1 MTLPQKNSFWY
12 DDRFQKIFFQVII
25 LLIVGLILLFFGRN
39 LVINFQRLRLS
50 FGFGFLFDPDRPA
63 SFAIGESPIPYSP
76 TDTYFR
82 ALLVGLVNSLRVMIA
97 GIFLAVSL
105 GIVIGL
111 GRLSDNWIIR
121 QLATIYVEIIRNTP
135 LLLQLFF
142 WYFAVFLKLPKID
155 DSLEFFK
162 GIFLNNSGIYIPFP
176 VNSLQTWLALAII
189 ALGISLAGFFW
200 IKNKI
205 NFFLYTKILL
215 VIIPLIWGLQWQS
228 PQFNPSSQNIEFG
241 LHLSS
246 EFATLLIGLTVYTAA
261 FIAETVRGGIQ
272 SVNKGQWEAAKALG
286 LKPLL
291 VMRLVIFPQALRVII
306 PPLTNE
312 CLNLVKNSSL
322 AIAIGYNDIYAISST
337 IANQTGKAVEM
348 LIVVMATYLFFNLV
362 ISLVMNQLNQRVQI
376 QER

>member
-1 MTLPQKNSFWY
+1 MVSLSYHYFRNNSLSIFIPKNKLSLCLTS
-12 DDRFQKIFFQVII
+12 
-25 LLIVGLILLFFGRN
+25 LLI
-39 LVINFQRLRLS
+39 
-50 FGFGFLFDPDRPA
+50 
-63 SFAIGESPIPYSP
+63 
-76 TDTYFR
+76 
-82 ALLVGLVNSLRVMIA
+82 
-97 GIFLAVSL
+97 
-105 GIVIGL
+105 
-111 GRLSDNWIIR
+111 
-121 QLATIYVEIIRNTP
+121 
-135 LLLQLFF
+135 
-142 WYFAVFLKLPKID
+142 
-155 DSLEFFK
+155 
-162 GIFLNNSGIYIPFP
+162 
-176 VNSLQTWLALAII
+176 
-189 ALGISLAGFFW
+189 
-200 IKNKI
+200 
-205 NFFLYTKILL
+205 L

-228 PQFNPSSQNIEFG
+228 PQVNPLNQNIDFG

-272 SVNKGQWEAAKALG
+272 SVNRGQWETAKALG

-291 VMRLVIFPQALRVII
+291 VMRLVIFPQALPVII

-362 ISLVMNQLNQRVQI
+362 ISLTMNQLNKRVKI